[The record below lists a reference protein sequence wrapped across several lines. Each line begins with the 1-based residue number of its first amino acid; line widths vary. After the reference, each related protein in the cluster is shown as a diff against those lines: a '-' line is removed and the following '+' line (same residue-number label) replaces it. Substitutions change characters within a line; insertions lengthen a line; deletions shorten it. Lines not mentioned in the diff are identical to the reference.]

1 MQIFVRNLA
10 LSTTEDELRQLFAPY
25 GSVERVEIVKDRYT
39 GYSRGFGFVDMPDAT
54 QARAVMLG
62 LEGARLGG
70 RALHL
75 EAARPREERR
85 PRGDGPRRPREAR
98 RPQGDEPRGPRW

>member
-1 MQIFVRNLA
+1 MQIFVGNLA

-25 GSVERVEIVKDRYT
+25 GNVERVEIVKDRST
-39 GYSRGFGFVDMPDAT
+39 GYSRGFGFVHMPDAT
-54 QARAVMLG
+54 QARAAMLG

-75 EAARPREERR
+75 EVARARAGHHGGQSRASRGGRGTGWAAPA
-85 PRGDGPRRPREAR
+85 RGAGAL
-98 RPQGDEPRGPRW
+98 